1 MKASI
6 AHGWRPSVV
15 VLGQDSKS
23 TKITRTDISL
33 ARAYQRFLNEICQQ
47 CGGPKYLCHNDDNRI
62 QYKLERD
69 ECAATQMVEAE
80 QARLSKDKNYK
91 GYGIRVY
98 ATPFLTEDAVADGME
113 FSDFRKPYLVQRAK
127 AQGLIP
133 DED

>member
-15 VLGQDSKS
+15 ILGKDSKS
-23 TKITRTDISL
+23 VKVTRTDISL
-33 ARAYQRFLNEICQQ
+33 ARAYQRFLNEICSQ
-47 CGGPKYLCHNDDNRI
+47 CGGPKYLCHNSNNEI
-62 QYKLERD
+62 QYKLARD
-69 ECAATQMVEAE
+69 ECAATQMVESE

-91 GYGIRVY
+91 GYGIRIY
-98 ATPFLTEDAVADGME
+98 AEPFLTEDAVEAGKE
-113 FSDFRKPYLVQRAK
+113 FSDYRRPYLVERAK